1 MVVVFEQVRL
11 VDHRMD
17 KRGTLVVQDDRIRE
31 ILFQDPIDEGPAIR
45 IDCSGT
51 DAVLMPAFVDL
62 HAHFRD
68 PGFPEKETLE
78 SASLAAAAGGY
89 GTVVCMANTKP
100 VIDNLDLAQRLRRRC
115 TELGLID
122 LYPVLSLTRGM
133 EGRDPGHLDA
143 LERKALQDTVRLLS
157 EDGKDVTE
165 DLVLLKALTAARRL
179 DLPVSYHCDWGGQQ
193 AEEAR
198 AAGKPRSVWSRIEE
212 NCATQRV
219 LALAAESGASLHIAH
234 VSTKEA
240 IELIRQARE
249 QSNPRDFRLTCE
261 VTPHHLACTE
271 SLAERLGAETY
282 GRVNPPLRT
291 DQDIAA
297 LIKAIQEGTVD
308 AIATDHAPHTDQDK
322 AQGAP
327 GFIGLETAFGASYT
341 ALVARGHIS
350 LRQLS
355 ALMSYKPSQI
365 LTLHDRGY
373 LAPGAKADLVLVD
386 CGAEWTVKKEDFRS
400 RSGNSPFIG
409 QKLQGRVLMTL
420 HNGTIVYDNPRRT
433 K

>member
-1 MVVVFEQVRL
+1 
-11 VDHRMD
+11 MD

-143 LERKALQDTVRLLS
+143 LERKALQDTVRLIS

-198 AAGKPRSVWSRIEE
+198 RQFYQTTKKEIAEAIQSDTGQAELGRKILSYEE
-212 NCATQRV
+212 GIKQKIQ
-219 LALAAESGASLHIAH
+219 SGQVPQAQIS
-234 VSTKEA
+234 EA
-240 IELIRQARE
+240 IEE
-249 QSNPRDFRLTCE
+249 
-261 VTPHHLACTE
+261 
-271 SLAERLGAETY
+271 
-282 GRVNPPLRT
+282 
-291 DQDIAA
+291 
-297 LIKAIQEGTVD
+297 
-308 AIATDHAPHTDQDK
+308 
-322 AQGAP
+322 
-327 GFIGLETAFGASYT
+327 
-341 ALVARGHIS
+341 
-350 LRQLS
+350 
-355 ALMSYKPSQI
+355 
-365 LTLHDRGY
+365 LHDIEQETRT
-373 LAPGAKADLVLVD
+373 LQSERIAKEELKPPTSVPEAISAD
-386 CGAEWTVKKEDFRS
+386 
-400 RSGNSPFIG
+400 
-409 QKLQGRVLMTL
+409 
-420 HNGTIVYDNPRRT
+420 
-433 K
+433 